1 VAQLVSVRPG
11 TGSEAGTIVI
21 NWTAKDKNLKPEPID
36 LAYATRSEGP
46 WLPISKGV
54 KNDGSYRWPI
64 PRDGAGEIY
73 VRLEV
78 TDVAGN
84 NTTCITQQPVM
95 LDRAKPKAHVL
106 GVVPGTASEN

>member
-1 VAQLVSVRPG
+1 LVSVRPG

-36 LAYATRSEGP
+36 LAYATRPEGP
-46 WLPISKGV
+46 WLPITKGL

-78 TDVAGN
+78 ADLAGN

-106 GVVPGTASEN
+106 GVVPGAVSEN